1 MCAILHKSEVLIVVL
16 TESYRVTVPVRRFTG
31 IRKSFRQTVWLR
43 LSAPTLLSVPPLHA
57 PALLN
62 KGHSLG
68 RLSESE
74 LEPNLPALSAS
85 YLVVT
90 LHPFLSDFL
99 HWRTRRTHRLTTLCR
114 ACGHPAH
121 AVRPSSCQFLMG
133 LRVECIRMEE
143 QLLLLEN
150 PLLKVL
156 LLEDERSD
164 WVNPIF
170 DEREK
175 CCKFQTLFPMLLE
188 QAQQFFQYFRMG
200 PGTFWYILHNI
211 NFLEFL
217 RINHFLLI

>member
-1 MCAILHKSEVLIVVL
+1 M
-16 TESYRVTVPVRRFTG
+16 
-31 IRKSFRQTVWLR
+31 
-43 LSAPTLLSVPPLHA
+43 
-57 PALLN
+57 
-62 KGHSLG
+62 
-68 RLSESE
+68 
-74 LEPNLPALSAS
+74 
-85 YLVVT
+85 VT

-114 ACGHPAH
+114 ACGHTAH

-211 NFLEFL
+211 NFLESTRNEYKTCMCLARNHTTHWHTRPEKNKMIWFRPSVGETCPCASPL
-217 RINHFLLI
+217 RPSPLTETHLFVLPLSAVYVNVRYRPNTHAVWPQTYARRKLTVQ